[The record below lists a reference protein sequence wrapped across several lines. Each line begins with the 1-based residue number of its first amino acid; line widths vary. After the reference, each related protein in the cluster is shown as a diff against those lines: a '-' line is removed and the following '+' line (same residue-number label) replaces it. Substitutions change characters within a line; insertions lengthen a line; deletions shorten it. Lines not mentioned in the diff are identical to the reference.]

1 MSKYFPIVM
10 SLYDLV
16 LFNTGNSYLVKAY
29 TEILILANCRIFPV
43 KPFRG

>member
-16 LFNTGNSYLVKAY
+16 LFNTHNSYLTKSYIGNANPGKLLTLSSKA
-29 TEILILANCRIFPV
+29 F
-43 KPFRG
+43 